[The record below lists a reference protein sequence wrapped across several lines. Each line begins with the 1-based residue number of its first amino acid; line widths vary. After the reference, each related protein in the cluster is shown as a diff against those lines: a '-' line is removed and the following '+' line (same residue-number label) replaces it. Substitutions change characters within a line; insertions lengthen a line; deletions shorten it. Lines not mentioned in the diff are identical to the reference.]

1 MKQIELQLKNLLKQA
16 EEASRYKTISNDIKK
31 SEALLSYLKIQ
42 EINKTLEGGYKPWM
56 PTKAPKQQLVMQ
68 FCIPV

>member
-31 SEALLSYLKIQ
+31 CVFK
-42 EINKTLEGGYKPWM
+42 
-56 PTKAPKQQLVMQ
+56 
-68 FCIPV
+68 